1 MGACI
6 ATDGANTRALEVL
19 TDRPYRVHEKR
30 FLEGWSPTTGPP
42 RDSNLNDDQARS
54 VNIGVSPNMGD
65 RKGQT

>member
-42 RDSNLNDDQARS
+42 RDSNLNARS
-54 VNIGVSPNMGD
+54 SP
-65 RKGQT
+65 RSK